1 MSRNAAKRL
10 LKYKEHLQVCL
21 VDHQSGWKFP
31 CVWTHKASV
40 LPRRLNTHLCHQSH
54 AFQTR
59 VPTVQLQW
67 PLAQTD
73 KLSVWTHTSDWN
85 LFVLS
90 HSHTPQI
97 QFRVALGVTCLCK
110 YCICTVCVLHT
121 YIVKQPVL
129 FMQSRWIPTEDS
141 EAQHVLNDL
150 HQVNFLLWRQIHT
163 RSLHMNAHKRKHTV
177 FF

>member
-1 MSRNAAKRL
+1 ML
-10 LKYKEHLQVCL
+10 LKYKSHLQVCL
-21 VDHQSGWKFP
+21 VDHQSRWKFP

-54 AFQTR
+54 AFQTH

-129 FMQSRWIPTEDS
+129 FMQSRWSILRTQRPNTSWMTCIRSASCYEGKYT
-141 EAQHVLNDL
+141 HV
-150 HQVNFLLWRQIHT
+150 HRTWTHT
-163 RSLHMNAHKRKHTV
+163 NANKRKHTV